1 MDVAVNVRM
10 SVNQLV
16 AQGVGHIA
24 EIECALFLAQF
35 RIEHHVQQQV
45 AQLLFDALHI
55 MVGDGIGQ
63 LVGLLDG
70 VAPQRIESLLAVP
83 GTLAAQGVHH
93 LQKTG
98 RSLHTFVFFH

>member
-1 MDVAVNVRM
+1 MDVAVDVRM
-10 SVNQLV
+10 TVDQLV
-16 AQGVGHIA
+16 AEGIGHIS

-55 MVGDGIGQ
+55 MIGDGVGQ

-70 VAPQRIESLLAVP
+70 VAPQRIEGLLAVP

-98 RSLHTFVFFH
+98 RSRQTFVFFH